1 MAISLTELVK
11 HGYSGHD
18 VPDDDLLRACVHCG
32 MCLPTCPTYRLTG
45 QEASSPRGRLWLMKS
60 VADGRLDLLDPEFDE
75 QMYQCL
81 NCRACEA
88 VCPSGVH
95 YGPLVEAAR
104 TQLEQHRPRLLWQ
117 RVGRKVGLEIPFSR
131 VGRMRAMVN
140 VLRVYQ
146 RTGLSAALRRTG
158 VLRLL
163 RMETLEAMLPPI
175 RERPLVPGTEE
186 WTVEAPVETA
196 SLFNGCVMS
205 TVFSNVNRATGRVLA
220 HNHVATTVPAGQQCC
235 GALHVHSGMM
245 EGARDL
251 ARRNI
256 EAFEGDGTS
265 PIIVTA
271 AGCGAALK
279 EYGFLLKDDPAYAER
294 AAAFSARVRDVSE
307 YLAARELVPP
317 SHQVEGTVTY
327 QEPCHLA
334 HAQRITVQPRQ
345 LLAQVP
351 GLQLVEMRESSLC
364 CGSAGIYNIIRKD
377 MADDLGDRKV
387 GNIVDTGATCVV
399 TANPGCHMQLRT
411 SLRRNGADVPVRH
424 IVEILD
430 EAYGGPAVGSSTGDG
445 PSS

>member
-1 MAISLTELVK
+1 MAISLTEIVK
-11 HGYSGHD
+11 HGFSGDD

-95 YGPLVEAAR
+95 YGPLVEASRA
-104 TQLEQHRPRLLWQ
+104 QLEQHRPRPLWQ
-117 RVGRKVGLEIPFSR
+117 RVGRKVGLDIPFSR

-146 RTGLSAALRRTG
+146 RTGLSALLRRTG
-158 VLRLL
+158 FLRLIRL
-163 RMETLEAMLPPI
+163 ETLEAMLPPI
-175 RERPLVPGTEE
+175 SEPPLVAGK
-186 WTVEAPVETA
+186 EAWRVAGA
-196 SLFNGCVMS
+196 SESACLFNGCVMS
-205 TVFSNVNRATGRVLA
+205 TVFSSVNRATGRVLA
-220 HNHVATTVPAGQQCC
+220 HNRVSTTVPAGQQCC

-245 EGARDL
+245 EGARKL

-256 EAFEGDGTS
+256 DAFEGDGSS

-279 EYGFLLKDDPAYAER
+279 EYGFLLKDDPEYAER
-294 AAAFSARVRDVSE
+294 AARFSDRVQDITE
-307 YLAARELVPP
+307 FLAGRQLVPP
-317 SHQVEGTVTY
+317 TNPVKGTVTY

-334 HAQRITVQPRQ
+334 HAQRITSQPRK

-351 GLQLVEMRESSLC
+351 GLELEEMRESSLC
-364 CGSAGIYNIIRKD
+364 CGSAGIYNIIRKQ
-377 MADDLGDRKV
+377 MADDLGDRKAS
-387 GNIVDTGATCVV
+387 NILATGAIGVV

-411 SLRRNGADVPVRH
+411 SLRRNGSDLPVRH
-424 IVEILD
+424 IVDILD
-430 EAYGGPAVGSSTGDG
+430 EAYGGPEVGRAG
-445 PSS
+445 